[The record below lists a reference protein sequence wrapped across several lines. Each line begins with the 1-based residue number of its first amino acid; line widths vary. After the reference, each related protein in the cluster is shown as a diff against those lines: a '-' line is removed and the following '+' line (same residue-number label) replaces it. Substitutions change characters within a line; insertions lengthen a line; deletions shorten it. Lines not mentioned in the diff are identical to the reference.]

1 MKIINNYRGKL
12 FMLLIT
18 VMTTRLA
25 FAQEDKKI
33 DVNIN
38 VNKGNQQW
46 YMQPWVWVVAGA
58 VFILL
63 LAAILRSNKKE

>member
-18 VMTTRLA
+18 VMTTGLA